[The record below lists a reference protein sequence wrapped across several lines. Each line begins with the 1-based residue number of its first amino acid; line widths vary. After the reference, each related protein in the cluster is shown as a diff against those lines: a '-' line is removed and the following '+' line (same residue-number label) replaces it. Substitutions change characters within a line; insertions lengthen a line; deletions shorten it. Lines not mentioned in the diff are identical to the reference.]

1 MITKLIGFVLM
12 AFGLIGLAFMV
23 LFALYLFSES
33 SVLGENAGL
42 FVVLTTGGGFIICLI
57 LLGIGAIVAK
67 K

>member
-1 MITKLIGFVLM
+1 M

-23 LFALYLFSES
+23 LFALYLLGES
-33 SVLGENAGL
+33 SVMGANAGL